1 MKKLLFIAIS
11 ALSLLAIASCEKEP
25 KIDWDDVTVNG
36 FYVSG
41 PATGIDGV
49 SSDCVMAAGLNEVDK
64 TKRAGMYEKYIVLEA
79 GKEFYLLYNDGKNKS
94 RYSAT
99 LETFTTPEEEAYSD
113 NPAQVLKGS
122 LVIGNDAP
130 AMKVS
135 KTGLYHIV
143 LDINKAND
151 LGEKYKDGVIVLLDA
166 SDFGVR
172 GGMNSWGFTSS
183 DPKPEFKNEG
193 ITFTFKDQEL
203 AKNGEFK
210 FSTGN
215 YWKVTLDDA
224 GKVKAETSL
233 GETGNGLGL
242 ADNNNIKVEKGGTYD
257 ITLTFKLAQ
266 GEFNKSFTYT
276 AECTKESTA
285 PETMYMIGNAF
296 GNWDWASD
304 GIVELSGIPSAPGLF
319 WCTRYFTAADEFK
332 FCAVKAWNGDFG
344 DNGNNCKV
352 ASDGFYTVFVDG
364 NNNKAEIMPA
374 EVYGIGD
381 AWGADAWD
389 FNAPDAVKFVAEGQ
403 VLKATV
409 KNNST
414 AVRLSSK
421 VTPSA
426 PIEGV
431 TTGNGW
437 IDWWKTEFVY
447 FDGKIAYRGAGND
460 QERVAVE
467 AGKVITIDFNAG
479 TVTVTD
485 GVVQKPTVKDFA
497 QGFVKILDVW
507 ETTTGD
513 GIMYEGV
520 DPVKNA
526 HLIPLDTKLTI
537 AGKEYTTADLWETAI
552 RSYLLIR
559 GYNGLDTENYGAGKI
574 GPLSAGAQA
583 MSDLDIPETH
593 QYAWGAGP
601 CNETSGN
608 GGHLV
613 RVVDGKDVHC
623 QVQVDILD
631 NFAMRAL
638 NFQHGKTISN
648 MCTYPRDPIN
658 NYKGSF
664 CAMRG
669 LITYAFFF
677 KHMLDNNLEKGTDV
691 AADVIIRSELFGD
704 ESAAPAAVTIKT
716 ADEFLAWAAEG
727 VADASLEA
735 DITLPASFVP
745 DTLKAN
751 FDGKGHKITYEVT
764 VPAGSTY
771 NAGLFSV
778 VDGSVKNL
786 KVAGKIS
793 TEMAYAG
800 GIAGSVAENAV
811 FENCESSVAIT
822 APIKTTYRLGGIV
835 GNAAKGITL
844 KNCVN
849 NGEINHS
856 IANLGAGNASQIGG
870 IIGHIEAN
878 GTITGCTNN
887 GKLVYS
893 AAGTPRVGGMCG
905 YINVLEDASIIDC
918 TNNGEILVESAATS
932 GYNYVGGITGYYGT
946 PVNSSHVL
954 YKNCKNTANIT
965 LDKGVAKT
973 QARVGGIMCHCGGTA
988 VDATLP
994 LSVEVINCSNSG
1006 NITTTGTS
1014 ASQHVGGVIAF
1025 TEKTTCI
1032 IKCDGCSNTGS
1043 ITVPGNGCIG
1053 SILGYSCNPAS
1064 TFTNFT
1070 CGKDVVLTVGATG
1083 KAGLVIGS
1091 GYVSTEAIPN
1101 AELNTALTGK
1111 VLGGKVVFGENA
1123 TEATSANYKAL
1134 LVFAGFVGSA
1144 DGVTFGN

>member
-1 MKKLLFIAIS
+1 MKKLLLISIA

-25 KIDWDDVTVNG
+25 EIKWDDVTLNG
-36 FYVSG
+36 FYVAG
-41 PATGIDGV
+41 AATG
-49 SSDCVMAAGLNEVDK
+49 SDQISADCLMAAGLNEVDK
-64 TKRAGMYEKYIVLEA
+64 SLRAGMFEKYIVLEA
-79 GKEFYLLYNDGKNKS
+79 GKEFFLLYNDGGNKA

-99 LETFTTPEEEAYSD
+99 LESFTTPEEEAYSD
-113 NPAQVLKGS
+113 NPAQVLKGK

-143 LDINKAND
+143 LDINKAGD

-193 ITFTFKDQEL
+193 VTFTFKNQEL

-242 ADNNNIKVEKGGTYD
+242 ADNNNIKVDKGGTYD
-257 ITLTFKLAQ
+257 ITLNFKLAQ
-266 GEFNKSFTYT
+266 GEFNKSFTYS
-276 AECTKESTA
+276 AVCTKESTA

-304 GIVELSGIPSAPGLF
+304 GVVDMVPVYGAPGYF

-485 GVVQKPTVKDFA
+485 G
-497 QGFVKILDVW
+497 
-507 ETTTGD
+507 
-513 GIMYEGV
+513 
-520 DPVKNA
+520 
-526 HLIPLDTKLTI
+526 
-537 AGKEYTTADLWETAI
+537 
-552 RSYLLIR
+552 
-559 GYNGLDTENYGAGKI
+559 
-574 GPLSAGAQA
+574 
-583 MSDLDIPETH
+583 
-593 QYAWGAGP
+593 
-601 CNETSGN
+601 SG
-608 GGHLV
+608 
-613 RVVDGKDVHC
+613 
-623 QVQVDILD
+623 
-631 NFAMRAL
+631 
-638 NFQHGKTISN
+638 
-648 MCTYPRDPIN
+648 
-658 NYKGSF
+658 
-664 CAMRG
+664 
-669 LITYAFFF
+669 
-677 KHMLDNNLEKGTDV
+677 
-691 AADVIIRSELFGD
+691 
-704 ESAAPAAVTIKT
+704 PAATIKT
-716 ADEFLAWAAEG
+716 ADEFLAWAADG
-727 VADASLEA
+727 TADATLEA

-745 DTLKAN
+745 DTLKAT
-751 FDGKGHKITYEVT
+751 FDGNGHKITYDLT
-764 VPAGSTY
+764 VPAGSKY
-771 NAGLFSV
+771 NAGLFSL
-778 VDGSVKNL
+778 VDGTVKNL
-786 KVAGKIS
+786 KVAGKIN
-793 TEMAYAG
+793 TEVAYAG
-800 GIAGSVAENAV
+800 GVAGNAADNAV
-811 FENCESSVAIT
+811 FENCESSVAIS
-822 APIKTTYRLGGIV
+822 APVKVTYRMGGIV
-835 GNAAKGITL
+835 GNAAKGITI
-844 KNCVN
+844 KDCVN
-849 NGEINHS
+849 NGEINHT
-856 IANLGAGNASQIGG
+856 IADLGAGNAAQLGG
-870 IIGHIEAN
+870 IIGHFEATA
-878 GTITGCTNN
+878 TISGCTNN
-887 GKLVYS
+887 AKVIYS
-893 AAGTPRVGGMCG
+893 AKGTPRMGGICG
-905 YINVLEDASIIDC
+905 YINVLEDASFVDC
-918 TNNGEILVESAATS
+918 TNNGEIIMNSNGS
-932 GYNYVGGITGYYGT
+932 GYCYYAGISGYYGT
-946 PVNSSHVL
+946 PTNSSHVL
-954 YKNCKNTANIT
+954 YKNCKNTGNIT
-965 LDKGVAKT
+965 HTNGVSGT
-973 QARVGGIMCHCGGTA
+973 NNRSGGIMCHCGGTA
-988 VDATLP
+988 VDVTKP

-1006 NITTTGTS
+1006 NITTSGTS
-1014 ASQHVGGVIAF
+1014 AKQHIGGVIGF
-1025 TEKTTCI
+1025 TETITCI
-1032 IKCDGCSNTGS
+1032 IKCDGCTNTGS
-1043 ITVPGNGCIG
+1043 ITIEGNGTIG
-1053 SILGYSCNPAS
+1053 SIHGYSCNPAS
-1064 TFTNFT
+1064 TYTNFIS
-1070 CGKDVVLTVGATG
+1070 GKNVVLTTGATG
-1083 KAGLVIGS
+1083 RAGLLMGS
-1091 GYVSTEAIPN
+1091 GYISTAAIPD
-1101 AELNTALTGK
+1101 AELNTAVTGK
-1111 VLGGKVVFGENA
+1111 VQGGKIVKGETTTVANA
-1123 TEATSANYKAL
+1123 DNYKAM
-1134 LVFAGFVGSA
+1134 LVEAGFVGSA
-1144 DGVTFGN
+1144 DGVAFTN